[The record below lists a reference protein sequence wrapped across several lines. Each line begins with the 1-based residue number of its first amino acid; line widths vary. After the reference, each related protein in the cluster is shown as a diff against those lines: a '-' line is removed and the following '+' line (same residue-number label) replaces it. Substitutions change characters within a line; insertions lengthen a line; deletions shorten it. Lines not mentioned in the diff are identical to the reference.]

1 MMETFTAKLS
11 KPHKILLAV
20 FTSLLLVLVML
31 PSEKANASRSSEQLL
46 EIGKPYRLP
55 LSVPEDSQQ
64 SLLESEKYHHQS
76 FTVKRGDNLAK
87 IFKRAGFSAQ
97 TLHAVTQ
104 IKNAK
109 TLKKLHPSDTLTFIS
124 DDGKLIKL
132 VYPLSPTR
140 TLTINAISD
149 KKFHSEITEK
159 DVEIRLEFAS
169 AQIKSNFW
177 NAGVSA
183 GLTDKQIMNIANIFG
198 WDIDFVNDIRKK
210 DTFAVLF
217 EQRYIDGQFVG
228 NGKILAAEFINQ
240 DETFQAVKHND
251 GDFYTPSGRSM
262 RKAFLRA
269 PVNFKYVSSNFN
281 PRRFHPVQKRYK
293 PHNGVDYAAKTG
305 TPVMAAGNGKVIAA
319 TYNKY
324 NGHYVFIQHGDG
336 IVTKYLHFSK
346 RSVRKGQRV
355 KQGQIIGYVGATGMA
370 AGPHLHYEFVVN
382 GVHRNPRTVK
392 LPKAAPLPKKEKLEF
407 RKKADQLL
415 ATLVSNK
422 RVLLTYQS
430 TEKN

>member
-11 KPHKILLAV
+11 KPHKVLLAA
-20 FTSLLLVLVML
+20 FTSLLFILVMF
-31 PSEKANASRSSEQLL
+31 PTEEANASRSTEQLL
-46 EIGKPYRLP
+46 EVGKAYKLP
-55 LSVPEDSQQ
+55 ISVPEESHQ
-64 SLLESEKYHHQS
+64 ESESSTNHKKQT

-104 IKNAK
+104 IKDAK
-109 TLKKLHPSDTLTFIS
+109 TLKKLHPGDTLSFYA
-124 DDGKLIKL
+124 DGDTLAKL
-132 VYPLSPTR
+132 VYPLSTTR
-140 TLTINAISD
+140 TLTIQRSGD
-149 KKFHSEITEK
+149 KQFNSEITEK
-159 DVEIRLEFAS
+159 DVETRLEFAS
-169 AQIKSNFW
+169 AEITSNFW
-177 NAGVSA
+177 NAGVNA
-183 GLTDKQIMNIANIFG
+183 GLSDKQIMNLANIFG
-198 WDIDFVNDIRKK
+198 WDIDFVNDIRTG
-210 DTFAVLF
+210 DSFSVLF
-217 EQRYIDGQFVG
+217 EQRYIDGHFVG
-228 NGKILAAEFINQ
+228 NGQILAAEFVNQ
-240 DETFQAVKHND
+240 DETFQAVKHSD

-336 IVTKYLHFSK
+336 IVTKYLHFNK
-346 RSVRKGQRV
+346 RAVRKGQRV
-355 KQGQIIGYVGATGMA
+355 KQGQVIGYVGSTGLA

-392 LPKAAPLPKKEKLEF
+392 LPKAAPLPKKEKAEF
-407 RKKADQLL
+407 RKRADQLL

-422 RVLLTYQS
+422 RVLLTYQP
-430 TEKN
+430 TGK

>member
-11 KPHKILLAV
+11 KPHKVLLAA
-20 FTSLLLVLVML
+20 FTSLLFILVMF
-31 PSEKANASRSSEQLL
+31 PTEEANASRSTEQLL
-46 EIGKPYRLP
+46 EVGKAYKLP
-55 LSVPEDSQQ
+55 ISVPEESHQ
-64 SLLESEKYHHQS
+64 ESESSTNHKKQT

-104 IKNAK
+104 IKDAK
-109 TLKKLHPSDTLTFIS
+109 TLKKLHPGDTLSFYA
-124 DDGKLIKL
+124 DGDTLAKL
-132 VYPLSPTR
+132 VYPLSTTR
-140 TLTINAISD
+140 TLTIQRSGD
-149 KKFHSEITEK
+149 KQFDSKITEK
-159 DVEIRLEFAS
+159 DVETRLEFAS
-169 AQIKSNFW
+169 AEITSNFW
-177 NAGVSA
+177 NAGVNA
-183 GLTDKQIMNIANIFG
+183 GLSDKQIMNLANIFG
-198 WDIDFVNDIRKK
+198 WDIDFVNDIRTG
-210 DTFAVLF
+210 DSFSVLF
-217 EQRYIDGQFVG
+217 EQRYIDGHFVG
-228 NGKILAAEFINQ
+228 NGQILAAEFINQ
-240 DETFQAVKHND
+240 DETFQAVKHSD

-336 IVTKYLHFSK
+336 IVTKYLHFNK
-346 RSVRKGQRV
+346 RAVRKGQRV
-355 KQGQIIGYVGATGMA
+355 KQGQVIGYVGSTGLA

-392 LPKAAPLPKKEKLEF
+392 LPKAAPLPKKEKAEF
-407 RKKADQLL
+407 RKRADQLL

-422 RVLLTYQS
+422 RVLLTYQP
-430 TEKN
+430 TGK